1 MKIESVRIENLRS
14 FADVTVPFD
23 NYTCLVGPNGAG
35 KSTILCALN
44 IFFRESENV
53 ATDLI
58 QLDLEDFHQKKT
70 DKSIRIT
77 VTFEDLSNEAQQ
89 DFSEYFRQ
97 GKLVISAVA
106 TFDKDTEKA
115 EVKQYGQRL
124 AMKDFAKFFDALKQ
138 GKKVLELKEIYSEI
152 KKEYTDLPQLG
163 TKDSMRQSL
172 RGYETEHPEQCE
184 LIHSEDQFYG
194 FSKGQ
199 DRLAKHV
206 QWVYIPAV
214 KDATNEQI
222 EARNSALGKLLERTV
237 RSKTSF
243 DETVDGLRKETQE
256 KYQSLLDENQNVL
269 EDISQDLQ
277 KRLVEWAHPDA
288 TLRLHWKQDHDR
300 SVRIDQP
307 WAHIMA
313 GEGGF
318 EGELAR
324 FGHGFQRSYLFALL
338 QQLAETEN
346 AGSSTLILACEEP
359 ELYQHPPQVRH
370 LADILQKLSKAP
382 SQVIVSTH
390 NPLFVSGEEFQ
401 SVRMI
406 RKNPGGSSSSIS
418 YMSYDQIAEAIAKA
432 NGNKPVK
439 PEGALA
445 QIHQIFQL
453 GINEMFFTHRLI
465 LVEGLEDVAYILT
478 YLKLLGKS
486 NDYRR
491 MGCHIVPVNG
501 KSRLLQPLIIA
512 KHMNIPTYVVFDAD
526 SDNKNYRTQHEKDNK
541 AILSLLGKPEQDP
554 MPNKTIWGSGFT
566 MWNSDIG
573 CIVENDIGK
582 DEWEFF
588 QNKADNIYGNAG
600 GLKKNTLRIGASL
613 ALAWDAR
620 KRSTN
625 LKRLCKEIL
634 KPENRVPS
642 L

>member
-14 FADVTVPFD
+14 FADVTIQFD

-58 QLDLEDFHQKKT
+58 QLDMEDFHQKKT
-70 DKSIRIT
+70 ENPIRIT
-77 VTFEDLSNEAQQ
+77 VIFTDLSKEAQQ
-89 DFSEYFRQ
+89 DFADYFRQ
-97 GKLVISAVA
+97 GKLVVSAVA
-106 TFDKDTEKA
+106 TYDKSTGKA

-124 AMKDFAKFFDALKQ
+124 GIKDFGNFFIAQ
-138 GKKVLELKEIYSEI
+138 AEGKRVSELKEIYSEI
-152 KKEYTDLPQLG
+152 RNEYPDLTQPG
-163 TKDSMRQSL
+163 TRDSMIQSL
-172 RGYETEHPEQCE
+172 RDYEAEHPDQCE
-184 LIHSEDQFYG
+184 LIPSEDQFYG

-199 DRLAKHV
+199 DRLVKHM

-214 KDATNEQI
+214 KDPTSEQI

-237 RSKTSF
+237 RSKTNF
-243 DETVDGLRKETQE
+243 DETIDYLRKETQDR
-256 KYQSLLDENQNVL
+256 YQSLLDENQNVL
-269 EDISQDLQ
+269 KDISQDLQ
-277 KRLVEWAHPDA
+277 ERLVEWAHPDA
-288 TLRLHWKQDHDR
+288 TLRLQWKQDHDR

-307 WAHIMA
+307 WAHIIA

-346 AGSSTLILACEEP
+346 AHGSALILACEEP

-370 LADILQKLSKAP
+370 LADILQKLSEANP
-382 SQVIVSTH
+382 QVIVSTH
-390 NPLFVSGEEFQ
+390 NPLFVSGEGFQ

-406 RKNPGGSSSSIS
+406 RKNPGGSSSSVS
-418 YMSYDQIAEAIAKA
+418 YMSYDKIAEAITEATGS
-432 NGNKPVK
+432 NPIK

-445 QIHQIFQL
+445 KIHQIFQSA
-453 GINEMFFTHRLI
+453 INEMFFTHRLI

-478 YLKLLGKS
+478 YLKLLGKFD
-486 NDYRR
+486 DYRR

-501 KSRLLQPLIIA
+501 KSRLLKPLIIA
-512 KHMNIPTYVVFDAD
+512 KHMNIPTYVIFDAD
-526 SDNKNYRTQHEKDNK
+526 SDNRKYQTEHKKDNK
-541 AILSLLGKPEQDP
+541 AILSLLGKPKQSP
-554 MPNKTIWGSGFT
+554 MPKKTTWGRGFT

-573 CIVENDIGK
+573 SIVKNDIGK
-582 DEWEFF
+582 NEWELF
-588 QNKADNIYGNAG
+588 QNKAANIYGNAG
-600 GLKKNTLRIGASL
+600 GLNKNTLHIGASL
-613 ALAWDAR
+613 ALAWEAG
-620 KRSTN
+620 KRSAN
-625 LKRLCKEIL
+625 LKKLCTEIL
-634 KPENRVPS
+634 KPENKVPS

>member
-14 FADVTVPFD
+14 FAEVTVPFD

-58 QLDLEDFHQKKT
+58 QLDMEDFHRKKT
-70 DKSIRIT
+70 EKPIRIT
-77 VTFEDLSNEAQQ
+77 VTFVDLSEEAQQ
-89 DFSEYFRQ
+89 DFADYFRQ
-97 GKLVISAVA
+97 GKLVVSAVA
-106 TFDKDTEKA
+106 TFDENTGKA
-115 EVKQYGQRL
+115 DVKQYGQRL
-124 AMKDFAKFFDALKQ
+124 GIKDFGKFFAALADK
-138 GKKVLELKEIYSEI
+138 KKVSELKEIYKEI
-152 KKEYTDLPQLG
+152 KSKYPNLPGPG
-163 TKDSMRQSL
+163 TKDFMIKSL
-172 RGYETEHPEQCE
+172 QDYEAEHQDQCE
-184 LIHSEDQFYG
+184 LIPSEDQFYG

-199 DRLAKHV
+199 DRLAKHM

-214 KDATNEQI
+214 KDPTSEQI

-243 DETVDGLRKETQE
+243 DETIDDLRKETQN
-256 KYQSLLDENQNVL
+256 KYQGLLEENQSVL

-307 WAHIMA
+307 WAHIIA

-346 AGSSTLILACEEP
+346 ATGSALILACEEP

-370 LADILQKLSKAP
+370 LADILQKLSKST

-406 RKNPGGSSSSIS
+406 RKNPDGSSSSIS

-432 NGNKPVK
+432 TGSNPVK

-445 QIHQIFQL
+445 KIHQIFQSA
-453 GINEMFFTHRLI
+453 INEMFFTHRLI

-526 SDNKNYRTQHEKDNK
+526 SDKEKYQTEHETDNK
-541 AILSLLGKPEQDP
+541 AILSLLGRPEQDP

-573 CIVENDIGK
+573 SIVKNDIGEN
-582 DEWEFF
+582 EWKLF
-588 QNKADNIYGNAG
+588 QNNADNIYGNAG
-600 GLKKNTLRIGASL
+600 GLKKNALHIGASL
-613 ALAWDAR
+613 ALAWDAG
-620 KRSTN
+620 KRSDN
-625 LKRLCKEIL
+625 LKKLCTEIL
-634 KPENRVPS
+634 KPENRAPS

>member
-14 FADVTVPFD
+14 FADVTVSFN
-23 NYTCLVGPNGAG
+23 NYTCLVGPNGSG

-44 IFFRESENV
+44 IFFRESEN
-53 ATDLI
+53 ATTDLI
-58 QLDLEDFHQKKT
+58 KLDIEDFHGKKT
-70 DKSIRIT
+70 ENSIRIT
-77 VTFEDLSNEAQQ
+77 VTFTDLSEKAQQ
-89 DFSEYFRQ
+89 DFADYFRQ
-97 GKLVISAVA
+97 GKLVVSAVA
-106 TFDKDTEKA
+106 TFDESTGKA
-115 EVKQYGQRL
+115 DVKQYGQRL
-124 AMKDFAKFFDALKQ
+124 GIKDFGKFFAALAD
-138 GKKVLELKEIYSEI
+138 KKRVSELKEIYTEI
-152 KKEYTDLPQLG
+152 KNEYPDLPQPR
-163 TKDSMRQSL
+163 TKDSMIEFL
-172 RGYETEHPEQCE
+172 HDYEVKHPNQCE

-194 FSKGQ
+194 FSKGK

-237 RSKTSF
+237 HSKTNF
-243 DETVDGLRKETQE
+243 DETIDKLRKETQN
-256 KYQSLLDENQNVL
+256 KYQDLLEENQDAL
-269 EDISQDLQ
+269 EDISQELQ
-277 KRLVEWAHPDA
+277 ERLVEWAHPDA
-288 TLRLHWKQDHDR
+288 TLRLHWKQDEGK

-307 WAHIMA
+307 WAHIIA

-346 AGSSTLILACEEP
+346 ADGSTLILACEEP

-370 LADILQKLSKAP
+370 LAGILLKLSRAT
-382 SQVIVSTH
+382 SQVIVTTH
-390 NPLFVSGEEFQ
+390 NPLFVSGKGFE

-406 RKNPGGSSSSIS
+406 RKNPSGSSSSVS
-418 YMSYDQIAEAIAKA
+418 HMSYDQIAKAITEATGDEPF
-432 NGNKPVK
+432 N

-445 QIHQIFQL
+445 KIHQIFQS

-478 YLKLLGKS
+478 YLELLGKFD
-486 NDYRR
+486 DYRR
-491 MGCHIVPVNG
+491 MGAHIVPVNG
-501 KSRLLQPLIIA
+501 KSRMLLPLIVA

-526 SDNKNYRTQHEKDNK
+526 SDKKEQQTKHEKDNK

-554 MPNKTIWGSGFT
+554 LPSKTIWGPGFT

-573 CIVENDIGK
+573 SIVKNDIGK
-582 DEWEFF
+582 RKWELF
-588 QNKADNIYGNAG
+588 QNKADKMYGYVG
-600 GLKKNTLRIGASL
+600 GLKKNSLHIGASL
-613 ALAWDAR
+613 ALAWDEKKQSA
-620 KRSTN
+620 K
-625 LKRLCKEIL
+625 LKRLCREIL
-634 KPENRVPS
+634 KPGNRVPF

>member
-14 FADVTVPFD
+14 FPDVTVPFND
-23 NYTCLVGPNGAG
+23 YTCLVGPNGAG

-53 ATDLI
+53 TTDLI

-70 DKSIRIT
+70 EKPVRIT
-77 VTFEDLSNEAQQ
+77 VTFKDLSSEAQR
-89 DFSEYFRQ
+89 DFTDYFRQ
-97 GKLVISAVA
+97 GKLIVSAVA
-106 TFDKDTEKA
+106 TFDKSTGKA

-124 AMKDFAKFFDALKQ
+124 GIKDFSQFFVALA
-138 GKKVLELKEIYSEI
+138 GKKKVAELKAIYSEI
-152 KKEYTDLPQLG
+152 KNEYPNLPNPG
-163 TKDSMRQSL
+163 TKDSMIESL
-172 RGYETEHPEQCE
+172 HDYEIKHQDQCE
-184 LIHSEDQFYG
+184 LIPSEDQFYG

-214 KDATNEQI
+214 KDPTSEQI

-237 RSKTSF
+237 RSKTNF
-243 DETVDGLRKETQE
+243 DGTIDDLRKETQDR
-256 KYQSLLDENQNVL
+256 YQRLLDENQNVL

-277 KRLVEWAHPDA
+277 ERLVEWAHPDA
-288 TLRLHWKQDHDR
+288 TLRLHWKQDQDK

-307 WAHIMA
+307 WAHIIA

-346 AGSSTLILACEEP
+346 TDGSTLILACEEP
-359 ELYQHPPQVRH
+359 ELYQHPPQVRY
-370 LADILQKLSKAP
+370 LADILQKLSKAT

-390 NPLFVSGEEFQ
+390 NPLFVSGEGFQ

-406 RKNPGGSSSSIS
+406 RKNPGGSSSSVS
-418 YMSYDQIAEAIAKA
+418 YMSYDQIAKAITEVT
-432 NGNKPVK
+432 GSDPMK

-445 QIHQIFQL
+445 KIHQIFQST
-453 GINEMFFTHRLI
+453 INEMFFTHRLI

-478 YLKLLGKS
+478 YLRLLGKFD
-486 NDYRR
+486 DYRR
-491 MGCHIVPVNG
+491 MGAHLVPVNG
-501 KSRLLQPLIIA
+501 KSQMLLPLIVA
-512 KHMNIPTYVVFDAD
+512 KHMDIPTYVVFDAD
-526 SDNKNYRTQHEKDNK
+526 SDKEKYKAEHEKNNK
-541 AILSLLGKPEQDP
+541 AILSLVGKPEQNPLPDE
-554 MPNKTIWGSGFT
+554 TIWGSGFT

-573 CIVENDIGK
+573 SIIKNDIGE
-582 DEWEFF
+582 DEWKLF
-588 QNKADNIYGNAG
+588 QNKADKIYGHAG
-600 GLKKNTLRIGASL
+600 GLKKNSLHIGASL
-613 ALAWDAR
+613 ALAWDAG
-620 KRSTN
+620 KQSVN
-625 LKRLCKEIL
+625 LKQLCTKIL
-634 KPENRVPS
+634 EVENRVPF